1 MEILNSGT
9 APWKS
14 DGRYDARRADV
25 SCRIV
30 DVDDEDPSPATL
42 RAIHALAWLWERPWP
57 ASLDEFKGA
66 SGTPRADCR
75 GAGSDAVRSA
85 SLAARLRRLAKFRH
99 ARGPGHLRLIGSTS
113 VDFACLDELTG
124 CHVQRVGE
132 RLERAKI
139 WPVVFPALPRLN
151 GFHRDL
157 SVLGKLLLGES
168 ALLTSVPQCVSEGPR

>member
-57 ASLDEFKGA
+57 AFLDEFKE
-66 SGTPRADCR
+66 RAAHH
-75 GAGSDAVRSA
+75 GLTVEE
-85 SLAARLRRLAKFRH
+85 LAATLCARLHWQR
-99 ARGPGHLRLIGSTS
+99 
-113 VDFACLDELTG
+113 ACD
-124 CHVQRVGE
+124 
-132 RLERAKI
+132 A
-139 WPVVFPALPRLN
+139 
-151 GFHRDL
+151 
-157 SVLGKLLLGES
+157 
-168 ALLTSVPQCVSEGPR
+168 